1 MIIITYMNVYNKIN
15 NDIPHQAIRRLY
27 KEDPLLHRSDYHRD
41 RDRIMHSVAFR
52 RLANK
57 TQVFTSDKGD
67 HYRNRLTHTLE
78 VSQIARSL
86 NLFIGGNEPLTEAIS
101 LSHDLGHPPFGHA
114 GEDVLDNIMSDDQ
127 GFDHNIQTYRIIT
140 KIEKRY
146 ANFNGLNLTTDTL
159 EGVLKHNGPIDIEVI
174 KSKLFYSRL
183 NEEEKLDLTSQPSL
197 EAQIASISD
206 DIAYNCHDLDDGI
219 RAGFFSIDDLK
230 EIHIINKILDTNDLK
245 FGSMDSNI
253 KTYEMIRSLI
263 NNLIHDVVD
272 ETIRMMEKLNINKYS
287 DIKKTN
293 VLVVNFSDKLN
304 IEIIEI
310 KKFLHRNMYK
320 NKNVLVNSDYGKKV
334 LKDLFIFYSKN
345 PIMLPNNW
353 YNSYGIKDNTNKRL
367 ICDFIACMSDSFAIK
382 KFNNL

>member
-1 MIIITYMNVYNKIN
+1 MI
-15 NDIPHQAIRRLY
+15 
-27 KEDPLLHRSDYHRD
+27 
-41 RDRIMHSVAFR
+41 
-52 RLANK
+52 
-57 TQVFTSDKGD
+57 
-67 HYRNRLTHTLE
+67 
-78 VSQIARSL
+78 
-86 NLFIGGNEPLTEAIS
+86 
-101 LSHDLGHPPFGHA
+101 
-114 GEDVLDNIMSDDQ
+114 DDQ
-127 GFDHNIQTYRIIT
+127 GFDHNIQTYRIVT
-140 KIEKRY
+140 SIEKRY
-146 ANFNGLNLTTDTL
+146 ANFAGLNLTIDTL
-159 EGVLKHNGPIDIEVI
+159 EGVLKHNGPINAKAINNKKFYKKLEQE
-174 KSKLFYSRL
+174 SKINLI
-183 NEEEKLDLTSQPSL
+183 SQPSL
-197 EAQIASISD
+197 EAQIAAISD

-219 RAGFFSIDDLK
+219 RAGIFSIDDLK

-272 ETIRMMEKLNINKYS
+272 ETIRRMEKLNINKYS

-293 VLVVNFSDKLN
+293 ELVVNFSDNLN